1 MGAGPIQR
9 YESQMI
15 DLSREFKSLSFDDR
29 KRRFTEF
36 IRREADIF
44 AKCID
49 EANIN
54 NVSNDAF
61 DEMMRKR
68 NYYLKNLFD
77 TKDICVIF

>member
-1 MGAGPIQR
+1 ML
-9 YESQMI
+9 
-15 DLSREFKSLSFDDR
+15 DLNREYKSLSFEDR

-49 EANIN
+49 EASIN

-61 DEMMRKR
+61 EEMMLKR
-68 NYYLKNLFD
+68 NHYLKNLFD

>member
-15 DLSREFKSLSFDDR
+15 DLSREFKSLSFEDR

-68 NYYLKNLFD
+68 NYYLKNLFE
-77 TKDICVIF
+77 TKDICLIF

>member
-15 DLSREFKSLSFDDR
+15 DLSREFKSLSFEDR

>member
-15 DLSREFKSLSFDDR
+15 DLSREFKSLSFEDR

-68 NYYLKNLFD
+68 NYYLKNLFE

>member
-1 MGAGPIQR
+1 MGAGPAQK
-9 YESQMI
+9 YESQML
-15 DLSREFKSLSFDDR
+15 DLNREYKSLSFEDR

-49 EANIN
+49 EASIN

-61 DEMMRKR
+61 EEMMLKR
-68 NYYLKNLFD
+68 NHYLKNLFD

>member
-15 DLSREFKSLSFDDR
+15 DLSREFKSLSFEDR

-68 NYYLKNLFD
+68 NYYLKNLFE
-77 TKDICVIF
+77 TKDICVFF